1 MAEQY
6 YIPFSVCEK
15 MYTADQK
22 LDQLHLNKKYIYICK
37 CFCKKSLQLTKADLI
52 W

>member
-1 MAEQY
+1 MAEHY
-6 YIPFSVCEK
+6 YITLTVCEK

-22 LDQLHLNKKYIYICK
+22 LELHLNKKYIYICK